1 MDVSL
6 EIDIAWHFMIE
17 EKINLNNSSQ
27 LKTISSI
34 GKY

>member
-6 EIDIAWHFMIE
+6 EIGIVWHFMIE
-17 EKINLNNSSQ
+17 EKINLNNSFQ
-27 LKTISSI
+27 LKTISSF